1 PHLQQQRAP
10 TPTTQR
16 NLDVQMAATIEQSP
30 STAVTALPSAGQ
42 LLATHNFI
50 QNQLQCIDDFLAPWM
65 AVRFHLQE
73 ADRNICIIQSRAT
86 PASPLSSISLSS
98 PAPLA
103 SPQRILPRSASPP
116 STSPHQLSS
125 NSSSSNEQDNSNSS
139 TSQANSSTAESSRA
153 PSNNQSALLPQSS
166 SVA

>member
-65 AVRFHLQE
+65 AVRFHLLE

-86 PASPLSSISLSS
+86 SKSSFFNFSLFSSASRKSAANS
-98 PAPLA
+98 PA
-103 SPQRILPRSASPP
+103 IGK
-116 STSPHQLSS
+116 STIYE
-125 NSSSSNEQDNSNSS
+125 SSSAQRQQQQQQR
-139 TSQANSSTAESSRA
+139 TG
-153 PSNNQSALLPQSS
+153 
-166 SVA
+166 

>member
-98 PAPLA
+98 PAPFA
-103 SPQRILPRSASPP
+103 SPQRILTRSASPP

-125 NSSSSNEQDNSNSS
+125 DSSSNKQDNSNSS
-139 TSQANSSTAESSRA
+139 ISQANSSIAESSGA
-153 PSNNQSALLPQSS
+153 PSN
-166 SVA
+166 